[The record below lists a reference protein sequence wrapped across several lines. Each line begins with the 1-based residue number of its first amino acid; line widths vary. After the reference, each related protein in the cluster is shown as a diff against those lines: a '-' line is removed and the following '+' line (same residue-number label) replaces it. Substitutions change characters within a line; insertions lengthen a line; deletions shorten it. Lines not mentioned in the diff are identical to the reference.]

1 MNGDSL
7 RNIKGVFK
15 DKLHVLSGAQAGVE
29 KVLGGDGLAQ
39 HVGDA
44 LCLAVLFDGIDRI
57 KFLDQLGFLNPI
69 LTPKNRGK
77 HSKRLSSVAP
87 GNTIS

>member
-7 RNIKGVFK
+7 RHIKGVFK

-29 KVLGGDGLAQ
+29 QVLGGDGLAQ

-44 LCLAVLFDGIDRI
+44 LCLAVLFHGFDRI
-57 KFLDQLGFLNPI
+57 KFSGQPGFLNPI
-69 LTPKNRGK
+69 LTPKNNGK
-77 HSKRLSSVAP
+77 Y
-87 GNTIS
+87 